1 MAPCAIYSSFARA
14 NSGEINLQ
22 QRLLYIS
29 YLQMS
34 HFSFPDTPI
43 ILKGTVNDNG
53 KYFTTHK
60 LVCKNLQTP
69 LHNYKPDYK
78 LFFY

>member
-1 MAPCAIYSSFARA
+1 MFFFFNSYVSSEFR
-14 NSGEINLQ
+14 SVIT
-22 QRLLYIS
+22 LLLDITLK

-34 HFSFPDTPI
+34 NFSFPDTPI

-53 KYFTTHK
+53 KYLTTHK
-60 LVCKNLQTP
+60 LVCKNLKMP
-69 LHNYKPDYK
+69 LHNYK

>member
-1 MAPCAIYSSFARA
+1 
-14 NSGEINLQ
+14 
-22 QRLLYIS
+22 
-29 YLQMS
+29 MS